1 MRWVLFLYPWLELWS
16 LIELGGQ
23 TTPLISLG
31 WVLAMLMLGGAMVR
45 WAGRNSLQRLSQAR
59 SGGTLA
65 QELVMADFALILS
78 GLLLAVPGLIS
89 DCLALLIWIKPLR
102 LLLVS
107 RWGPQA
113 SVFHAGYPGR
123 GGSGDVIEGDY
134 EVTDSSSTGP
144 SSARH
149 DAGARLNPPD

>member
-31 WVLAMLMLGGAMVR
+31 WVLAMLMLGGVMVR
-45 WAGRNSLQRLSQAR
+45 WAGRNSLQRLAQAR
-59 SGGTLA
+59 SGGM
-65 QELVMADFALILS
+65 LVQQLVLADFALILS
-78 GLLLAVPGLIS
+78 GLLLAIPGLIS

-107 RWGPQA
+107 RWRPQA

-123 GGSGDVIEGDY
+123 GGAGDIIEGDY
-134 EVTDSSSTGP
+134 EVADSSSPGP
-144 SSARH
+144 SSAHH
-149 DAGARLNPPD
+149 DAGTRLSPPD

>member
-45 WAGRNSLQRLSQAR
+45 WAGRNSLQRLAHAR
-59 SGGTLA
+59 SGGM
-65 QELVMADFALILS
+65 LVQQLVLTDFALILS
-78 GLLLAVPGLIS
+78 GLLLAIPGLIS

-107 RWGPQA
+107 RWRPQA
-113 SVFHAGYPGR
+113 SVFQTVSPGR
-123 GGSGDVIEGDY
+123 GGPGDIIEGDY
-134 EVTDSSSTGP
+134 EVTDSSSPGP
-144 SSARH
+144 SSTRD
-149 DAGARLNPPD
+149 DAGTRLNPPN

>member
-45 WAGRNSLQRLSQAR
+45 WAGRSSLQRHAHAR
-59 SGGTLA
+59 SGGM
-65 QELVMADFALILS
+65 LVQQLVLTDFALILS
-78 GLLLAVPGLIS
+78 GLLLAIPGLIS

-102 LLLVS
+102 LFLVS
-107 RWGPQA
+107 RWRPQA
-113 SVFHAGYPGR
+113 SVFQTVSPGR
-123 GGSGDVIEGDY
+123 GGPGDMIEGDF
-134 EVTDSSSTGP
+134 EVTDSSSPGP
-144 SSARH
+144 SSTRD
-149 DAGARLNPPD
+149 DAGTRLNPPD

>member
-16 LIELGGQ
+16 LIELGGR

-45 WAGRNSLQRLSQAR
+45 WAGRNSLQRLAHAR
-59 SGGTLA
+59 SGGM
-65 QELVMADFALILS
+65 LVQQLVLADFALILS
-78 GLLLAVPGLIS
+78 GLLLAIPGLIS

-107 RWGPQA
+107 RWRPQA
-113 SVFHAGYPGR
+113 SVFHAAYPGR
-123 GGSGDVIEGDY
+123 GGAGDIIEGDY
-134 EVTDSSSTGP
+134 EVADSSSPGP
-144 SSARH
+144 SSAHH
-149 DAGARLNPPD
+149 DAGTRLNPPD

>member
-45 WAGRNSLQRLSQAR
+45 WAGRNSLQRLAHAG

-78 GLLLAVPGLIS
+78 GLLLAIPGLIS

-102 LLLVS
+102 LFLVS
-107 RWGPQA
+107 RWRPPA
-113 SVFHAGYPGR
+113 SVFQTVSPGR
-123 GGSGDVIEGDY
+123 GGPGDIIEGDF
-134 EVTDSSSTGP
+134 EVTDSSSPGP
-144 SSARH
+144 SSTRD
-149 DAGARLNPPD
+149 DAGTRLNPPD

>member
-45 WAGRNSLQRLSQAR
+45 WAGRNSLQRLAQAR
-59 SGGTLA
+59 SGGM
-65 QELVMADFALILS
+65 LVQQLVLADFALILS
-78 GLLLAVPGLIS
+78 GLLLAIPGLIS
-89 DCLALLIWIKPLR
+89 DCVALLIWIKPLR

-107 RWGPQA
+107 RWRPQA
-113 SVFHAGYPGR
+113 SVFHADYPGR
-123 GGSGDVIEGDY
+123 GGAGDIIEGDY
-134 EVTDSSSTGP
+134 EVADSSSPGP
-144 SSARH
+144 SSAHH
-149 DAGARLNPPD
+149 DAGTRLNPPD

>member
-1 MRWVLFLYPWLELWS
+1 MRGVLFLYPWLELWS

-23 TTPLISLG
+23 TTPLISFG

-89 DCLALLIWIKPLR
+89 DCLALLIWIKPVR
-102 LLLVS
+102 FLLVS
-107 RWGPQA
+107 RWRPQA
-113 SVFHAGYPGR
+113 SVFDAGYPGR

-134 EVTDSSSTGP
+134 EVTDSSSPGP

-149 DAGARLNPPD
+149 DAGARLKPPN